1 MVDGWKVIAIV
12 FMILF
17 IIENLFLGYGL
28 YLILEEDKKSNL
40 CYYELCKEFPEA
52 NYDSNICTCY
62 QYNEDGNYE
71 VNETILMF
79 GGT

>member
-1 MVDGWKVIAIV
+1 MVDGWKVTAII
-12 FMILF
+12 FMVLF
-17 IIENLFLGYGL
+17 IIENLLFGYGF
-28 YLILEEDKKSNL
+28 YLINEDDKKADI

-52 NYDSNICTCY
+52 TYEVNICTCY

-79 GGT
+79 DG